1 MDTTSTR
8 PHRRLVAWQ
17 EIIALAK
24 TDLRAGGLFPRD
36 EQFALCSQ
44 MKRAAISV
52 PSNIAEGAARAT
64 KREFAHFLAV
74 ARGSLSELDTQLTLA
89 CELGF
94 ASDTT
99 SIEAQL
105 DRVFRLLNGLIAST
119 REDVAPV
126 TPHQ

>member
-1 MDTTSTR
+1 MDTTTR

-17 EIIALAK
+17 ESIALAK
-24 TDLRAGGLFPRD
+24 QIYALVASFPRD
-36 EQFALCSQ
+36 EQFALSGQ
-44 MKRAAISV
+44 MKRAVISV

-74 ARGSLSELDTQLTLA
+74 TRGSLSELDTQLTLA
-89 CELGF
+89 CELGL

-99 SIEAQL
+99 SIESQL

-119 REDVAPV
+119 REDAAASI
-126 TPHQ
+126 TNHQ